1 VPDPLFDSGMRWITN
16 QFDPLKN
23 SFDPDLEDA
32 RDIFITYGTEKQVKK
47 AEFSEEKSFRGLGG
61 ITLFLD
67 PVDKNFT
74 AVVQSLGRP
83 ENKYYSDQS
92 ASLVGD
98 MLMYND
104 QDKVFTFVYFECIV
118 KPSGKWTF
126 EIKQIEPFSQGLFS
140 PLVDARMFMMTICI
154 ILIVIYLISEVYSHI
169 KLQIELRKERKIQE
183 AEDKGREGFR
193 KEKVCEATDDHSLI
207 AA

>member
-1 VPDPLFDSGMRWITN
+1 MRWITN

-83 ENKYYSDQS
+83 ENKYYSD
-92 ASLVGD
+92 
-98 MLMYND
+98 
-104 QDKVFTFVYFECIV
+104 
-118 KPSGKWTF
+118 
-126 EIKQIEPFSQGLFS
+126 
-140 PLVDARMFMMTICI
+140 
-154 ILIVIYLISEVYSHI
+154 
-169 KLQIELRKERKIQE
+169 
-183 AEDKGREGFR
+183 
-193 KEKVCEATDDHSLI
+193 
-207 AA
+207 